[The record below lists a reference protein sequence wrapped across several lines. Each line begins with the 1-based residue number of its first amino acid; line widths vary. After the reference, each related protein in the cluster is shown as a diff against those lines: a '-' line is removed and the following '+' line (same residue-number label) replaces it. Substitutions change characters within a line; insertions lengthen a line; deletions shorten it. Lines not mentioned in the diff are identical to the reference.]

1 MPTGDEEQTPL
12 IPSITLERS
21 QSVSPRPDKL
31 KPKDATAIPKAK
43 SQEAV
48 DTSPGTSSRFTRSVT
63 KMAQSAL
70 DIALRK
76 FISTTDRVSHFEA
89 DINTPSAP
97 ETDSFSPAMCQVHR
111 DQIRAL
117 WDKVEKSYENCSD
130 LLSVSAD
137 SAATSAVLESKYS
150 YCYSVY
156 SRCVVLLQ
164 GIIDKAAAQSTPAS
178 APMPTPPSMEKLFHL
193 LSKTSGDAHAIV
205 SKAPLTNDGFVSAW
219 QSLTDRFENRR
230 LLVNSQLKIL
240 FNIQAVPQ
248 ESGAALKELQSTV
261 QSCLTALA
269 MSSIQIEAW
278 DCLLVYMV
286 SLKLPKITLSMWEQS
301 IHNKAEIPTWNELDS
316 FLTERRRTLEAID
329 DIRPSNSGQIPPRPT
344 AASAPAR
351 RLNSYEARV
360 APAPRGCDLRSRENH
375 PIRVC
380 PRFLEMDVNSRS
392 DYIKK
397 KQLCLN
403 CFARGHQQ
411 RDCRSA
417 HSCFTCHSRHHTL
430 LHRGNPFATAPSPPA
445 PGRIRPAATPEDHPD
460 VQVCFASGSRAVLLG
475 TALIDI
481 CHFGCNF
488 QARALIDSGSE
499 ATFITERLFN
509 LVKLPFTTI
518 QAQVSGLN
526 HTVAAQSTKLCQFSM
541 RSPSRPGL
549 QLETAAYVLPQLAGS
564 LPSYPV
570 PRDLLKGLP
579 DIPLADPKFFE
590 SSQIDVLIGADIL
603 PSILLGNSKANI
615 CGSLLGQET
624 IFGWVLTGP
633 VSPAAPRSVSAF
645 ATRVTCA
652 LDDSLDQL
660 LTKFWEVEEVSKQI
674 VPESDSVCEEN
685 FVQTT
690 RRDNCGKYVV
700 TLPLRDPAHK
710 RSELASSRSF
720 ALAQF
725 LRNEQRLK
733 RDPPLKAR
741 YDAVIQEYLELG
753 HMAEVPSTSSFATY
767 YLPHHAVLKPE
778 STTTKVRVVFNAS
791 SPSANGTSLNDILYA
806 GPVLQSDLTIQILK
820 WRYFRFVFNAD
831 IEKMYRQ
838 IWVDPQHTSFQ
849 RILFRNSN
857 GELRDYELKTVTFG
871 VNCAPFLAIRVL
883 QKLADDEESRY
894 PQASH
899 IIRHFMYVDDV
910 LAGADSKIEAKVAIR
925 ELQGALGSAGF
936 PLRKWTSNSKDILAN
951 IQSDHLLRAD
961 FLEID
966 AESTAKTLGVRWKA
980 TSDEFFF
987 IPPELTAGSS
997 FTKRQVLSQIAKLF
1011 DPAGWLAPFIVQAK
1025 MFMQEIWLQDLAWD
1039 DDLPRDFCQRW
1050 VDFLGHYSALDQIR
1064 IPRWVAFRPHL
1075 KIEHHGFCDASQRAY
1090 GAAIY
1095 VRVEAGA
1102 TVMVNLLTA
1111 KTRVVPV
1118 KTVSLPR
1125 LELCGVL
1132 LLSEMASAILP
1143 KMPGPASALYCWTD
1157 STIVLAWLHRP
1168 ACHWTTFVANR
1179 VTKIT
1184 QFTQVERWAHVRSEH
1199 NPADLASRGVGLQD
1213 LADSQLWWHGPACLQ
1228 RPRGEWPLQGNDSP
1242 VTDLEK
1248 RAVRVHVAK
1257 APPEDLLD
1265 RFSTLDKALRVFA
1278 YVHRFIQRARKV
1290 LSPVEDHL
1298 TASEIAAAERLLI
1311 SVTQRRHFVLEIGCL
1326 SQKRPVPASSPVQN
1340 LNPFL
1345 DSQGLM
1351 RACGRVTSSDL
1362 LQYDERHPVILPY
1375 DCHLSRLL
1383 VRFTHRI
1390 TLHGGNQLMIR
1401 LIRSKFWIPRV
1412 RNLVKSVIYSCKIC
1426 VIHKKKLQT
1435 QLMGDLPQERT
1446 AFSRPFTF
1454 TGVDY
1459 AGPFDI
1465 KNYTGRACL
1474 ITKGG
1479 CPRQVQSDNGKTFVG
1494 AATLLS
1500 RDFLQAVKEA
1510 VTGAYSHQQL
1520 LWQFIPPGA
1529 PHMGGLW
1536 EAGVKSFKTLFYKST
1551 ATRKYTFEELST
1563 LLARIEACL
1572 NSRPLAP
1579 MSEDPADLLALTP
1592 GHFLVGG
1599 PLLAVV
1605 EPEIKGDA
1613 TVIIN
1618 RWQHLKAL
1626 NQQFRLRWK
1635 EEYLK
1640 ELHKRNKWRAPAR
1653 NLQVGDMVVVKEDNL
1668 PSNEWRLGRI
1678 DAVFPGADGHVR
1690 VVDIR
1695 TARGLIKRPIAKL
1708 VLLPTEA
1715 SAGPQ

>member
-1 MPTGDEEQTPL
+1 
-12 IPSITLERS
+12 
-21 QSVSPRPDKL
+21 
-31 KPKDATAIPKAK
+31 
-43 SQEAV
+43 
-48 DTSPGTSSRFTRSVT
+48 
-63 KMAQSAL
+63 
-70 DIALRK
+70 
-76 FISTTDRVSHFEA
+76 
-89 DINTPSAP
+89 
-97 ETDSFSPAMCQVHR
+97 
-111 DQIRAL
+111 
-117 WDKVEKSYENCSD
+117 
-130 LLSVSAD
+130 
-137 SAATSAVLESKYS
+137 
-150 YCYSVY
+150 
-156 SRCVVLLQ
+156 
-164 GIIDKAAAQSTPAS
+164 
-178 APMPTPPSMEKLFHL
+178 
-193 LSKTSGDAHAIV
+193 
-205 SKAPLTNDGFVSAW
+205 
-219 QSLTDRFENRR
+219 
-230 LLVNSQLKIL
+230 
-240 FNIQAVPQ
+240 
-248 ESGAALKELQSTV
+248 
-261 QSCLTALA
+261 
-269 MSSIQIEAW
+269 
-278 DCLLVYMV
+278 
-286 SLKLPKITLSMWEQS
+286 
-301 IHNKAEIPTWNELDS
+301 
-316 FLTERRRTLEAID
+316 
-329 DIRPSNSGQIPPRPT
+329 
-344 AASAPAR
+344 
-351 RLNSYEARV
+351 
-360 APAPRGCDLRSRENH
+360 
-375 PIRVC
+375 
-380 PRFLEMDVNSRS
+380 MDVNSRS

-411 RDCRSA
+411 RDCNSA

-430 LHRGNPFATAPSPPA
+430 LHRGNPFATALNPPA
-445 PGRIRPAATPEDHPD
+445 PARPRPAATPENHPD
-460 VQVCFASGSRAVLLG
+460 VQVCFSSGSRAVLLG

-481 CHFGCNF
+481 CHLGCNF

-509 LVKLPFTTI
+509 LVKLSFTTI

-541 RSPSRPGL
+541 RSPPRPGL

-564 LPSYPV
+564 LPSHPV

-579 DIPLADPKFFE
+579 DIPLADPQFFE

-660 LTKFWEVEEVSKQI
+660 LTKFWEVKEVSKQ
-674 VPESDSVCEEN
+674 VVQESDSVCEEN

-710 RSELASSRSF
+710 GSELASSRSF
-720 ALAQF
+720 VLAQF

-741 YDAVIQEYLELG
+741 YDAVIQEYLDLG
-753 HMAEVPSTSSFATY
+753 HMAEVPSTSNSATY

-791 SPSANGTSLNDILYA
+791 SPSANGSSLNDILYA

-831 IEKMYRQ
+831 IGKMYRQ
-838 IWVDPQHTSFQ
+838 IWVDPQHTPFQ

-883 QKLADDEESRY
+883 QKLADDEKSRY

-936 PLRKWTSNSKDILAN
+936 PLR
-951 IQSDHLLRAD
+951 
-961 FLEID
+961 
-966 AESTAKTLGVRWKA
+966 
-980 TSDEFFF
+980 FFF

-1075 KIEHHGFCDASQRAY
+1075 KIEHHGFCDASQKAY

-1111 KTRVVPV
+1111 KTRVAPV

-1125 LELCGVL
+1125 LELCGAL

-1157 STIVLAWLHRP
+1157 STIVLASLHRP
-1168 ACHWTTFVANR
+1168 ASHW
-1179 VTKIT
+1179 IG
-1184 QFTQVERWAHVRSEH
+1184 QS
-1199 NPADLASRGVGLQD
+1199 D
-1213 LADSQLWWHGPACLQ
+1213 LADSQLWWHGPAWLQ
-1228 RPRGEWPLQGNDSP
+1228 RPRGEWPIQGNDSP

-1278 YVHRFIQRARKV
+1278 YVHRFIQRARKL

-1298 TASEIAAAERLLI
+1298 SASEIGAAERLLI
-1311 SVTQRRHFVLEIGCL
+1311 SITQRRHFVLEIGCL

-1351 RACGRVTSSDL
+1351 RACGRVTSSVL

-1383 VRFTHRI
+1383 VRFTHHI

-1401 LIRSKFWIPRV
+1401 LIRSKFWIPR
-1412 RNLVKSVIYSCKIC
+1412 
-1426 VIHKKKLQT
+1426 
-1435 QLMGDLPQERT
+1435 
-1446 AFSRPFTF
+1446 
-1454 TGVDY
+1454 
-1459 AGPFDI
+1459 
-1465 KNYTGRACL
+1465 NYTGRACL
-1474 ITKGG
+1474 ITKGYVSVFVCFCTKAIHLEPTSDLTTEKFLAAFARFVSRRG

-1536 EAGVKSFKTLFYKST
+1536 GAGVKSFKTLFYKST

-1613 TVIIN
+1613 TAIIN

-1640 ELHKRNKWRAPAR
+1640 ELHKRNKWRTPAR
-1653 NLQVGDMVVVKEDNL
+1653 NLQVGDMVVVKETT
-1668 PSNEWRLGRI
+1668 
-1678 DAVFPGADGHVR
+1678 F
-1690 VVDIR
+1690 
-1695 TARGLIKRPIAKL
+1695 RPMSG
-1708 VLLPTEA
+1708 V
-1715 SAGPQ
+1715 